1 MENTFKMCKQTKR
14 KTILHK
20 AKEPKGEKAYYWAKS
35 RPKHMENKAKTKES
49 HLQSESNTHRPT
61 PEDQR
66 RSPDQIGV
74 KVTQLGC
81 GHNPVGMPQAQPS
94 TCGAIMAVE
103 GGALGIS
110 SVIFLQTNQQAAIKG
125 GGGLPTHTHHK
136 GSPHSLCQDV
146 KVI

>member
-1 MENTFKMCKQTKR
+1 
-14 KTILHK
+14 
-20 AKEPKGEKAYYWAKS
+20 
-35 RPKHMENKAKTKES
+35 MENKAKTKES
-49 HLQSESNTHRPT
+49 HLQSVSNTHRLT
-61 PEDQR
+61 LEDQ

-81 GHNPVGMPQAQPS
+81 GRTPAGMPRAQPS
-94 TCGAIMAVE
+94 PGNAIMAVE

-110 SVIFLQTNQQAAIKG
+110 FRIFLQTDQQAVIKG
-125 GGGLPTHTHHK
+125 RGGLPTHTHHK